1 MTATNNN
8 EQKGS
13 DILKRPKMRLPDDR
27 ARMLI
32 DAAAAEFLACGFRR
46 GSVENIARV
55 TGIGKAT
62 IYRHF
67 TDKNGLFQASVLHLL
82 DDLERPSF
90 DFASRADSPD
100 KMLMDFAL
108 QAIELFMRDKNLA
121 LHRMIIEAGHNF
133 PELARTVHRRATEWS
148 LDTLK
153 PYLERLSAS
162 GGTAIADPD
171 WTSHQFISL
180 VTHGI
185 LYLMTPAPVDAAAG
199 RVLAAEAVELFLGG
213 VSSMRGRL

>member
-1 MTATNNN
+1 MTAMNN
-8 EQKGS
+8 EEETGP
-13 DILKRPKMRLPDDR
+13 DMLKRPRMRLPDDR

-32 DAAAAEFLACGFRR
+32 EAAVGEFLANGFRR

-82 DDLERPSF
+82 DGLAQPSF
-90 DFASRADSPD
+90 DFASRTEPPEAV
-100 KMLMDFAL
+100 LMDFAL
-108 QAIELFMRDKNLA
+108 QAIALFMRDKSLA

-133 PELARTVHRRATEWS
+133 PELARTVHDRATEWS

-153 PYLERLSAS
+153 PYLERLAS
-162 GGTAIADPD
+162 DGVIAVDDLD
-171 WTSHQFISL
+171 WASHQFINL

-185 LYLMTPAPVDAAAG
+185 LYLMTPAPADLPG
-199 RVLAAEAVELFLGG
+199 RRVLAAEAVALFLGG
-213 VSSMRGRL
+213 AASMRGRL